1 MACVMKKQF
10 SSYIDGSFFDILIQQ
25 KVGQVGLSETY

>member
-1 MACVMKKQF
+1 MGWIRKNNF

-25 KVGQVGLSETY
+25 KVGQVGLSETH